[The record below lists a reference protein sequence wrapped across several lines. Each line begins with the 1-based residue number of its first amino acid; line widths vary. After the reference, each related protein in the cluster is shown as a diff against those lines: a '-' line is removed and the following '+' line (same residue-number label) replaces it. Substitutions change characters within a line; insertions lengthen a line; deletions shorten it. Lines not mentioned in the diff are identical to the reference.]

1 MTNPN
6 FTCKL
11 CKYYADF
18 LHDGEP
24 LCYLCVSV
32 VEKAKREAAAL
43 LTVTRE
49 AGNYADAEQAA
60 YYSTPAPRWQHSRG
74 PESCEDFYHACPCGA
89 CKTRER
95 WLATQ

>member
-1 MTNPN
+1 MPETI
-6 FTCKL
+6 CKV
-11 CKYYADF
+11 CDYDAECIY
-18 LHDGEP
+18 DGKP
-24 LCYLCVSV
+24 MCYFCREASSA
-32 VEKAKREAAAL
+32 KAKREQAAL